1 MTTARRPRFSA
12 RIGLSQAIDEA
23 PYDGVPEHLLEPLR
37 RWVESNFND
46 HDPDATA
53 LCLRLRMAVPPK
65 TSARSRLAAAESWEL
80 LDVVDAILDYESED
94 GWDGRDDGSLARLL
108 DIAGSA
114 YQVNDRDNGLE
125 ERITPG
131 VREAVSQTVADA
143 EAESSAGSAAEHL
156 ATAWRA
162 AYGLHPDPVRAYS
175 EAIKAVEC
183 AAHSVIQSNHGRATL
198 GTMLGEI
205 GNARA
210 KFTSALSTP
219 SNGDPIAPMEAMMR
233 ALWDG
238 QTSRHGKQTPTVPET
253 LEAARAG
260 VHLAATLVQW
270 FTSGAVVRTP

>member
-12 RIGLSQAIDEA
+12 RIGMSQAVDDA
-23 PYDGVPEHLLEPLR
+23 PYDDVPEHLLEPLR
-37 RWVESNFND
+37 QWVRSNFSD
-46 HDPDATA
+46 YDSDATA
-53 LCLRLRMAVPPK
+53 LCLQLRLAVQPG
-65 TSARSRLAAAESWEL
+65 TSPRSRLASAESWEL
-80 LDVVDAILDYESED
+80 LDVVDAILDYENDE
-94 GWDGRDDGSLARLL
+94 GWDGRDDGALARLL
-108 DIAGSA
+108 DTAGSA

-131 VREAVSQTVADA
+131 VRDAVRQAVADA
-143 EAESSAGSAAEHL
+143 EAEPSAGSAAEHL
-156 ATAWRA
+156 STAWRA

-183 AAHSVIQSNHGRATL
+183 AAHSVIQPNHGRATL

-210 KFTSALSTP
+210 KFTTAVSTP
-219 SNGDPIAPMEAMMR
+219 AGGDPIAPMEVMMR

-238 QTSRHGKQTPTVPET
+238 QTSRHGKQTGTVPET

-260 VHLAATLVQW
+260 LHLAATLVQW
-270 FTSGAVVRTP
+270 FTCGAVVRTP

>member
-1 MTTARRPRFSA
+1 MTTAPRPRFST
-12 RIGLSQAIDEA
+12 RLGLSQAVDEA
-23 PYDGVPEHLLEPLR
+23 PYNGVPEHLLEPLR
-37 RWVESNFND
+37 RWVGSNFSD
-46 HDPDATA
+46 YSSDAAA
-53 LCLRLRMAVPPK
+53 LCLQLRIPVPPRV
-65 TSARSRLAAAESWEL
+65 SARSRLAAAESWEL
-80 LDVVDAILDYESED
+80 LDVVDVILGYTSEE

-114 YQVNDRDNGLE
+114 YQVNDRGDGLE

-131 VREAVSQTVADA
+131 VREAVIQAVADA
-143 EAESSAGSAAEHL
+143 EAEPSAGSAAEHL
-156 ATAWRA
+156 ATAWRG

-183 AAHSVIQSNHGRATL
+183 AAHSVIQPNHGRATL

-210 KFTSALSTP
+210 KFTTVISTP
-219 SNGDPIAPMEAMMR
+219 PSGEPIAPMEAMMR

-238 QTSRHGKQTPTVPET
+238 QTSRHGKQTGTVPET
-253 LEAARAG
+253 LDAARAS

-270 FTSGAVVRTP
+270 FASGAVVRNP